1 MFSFLKQDYVTK
13 RLGNA
18 GIRLLPHETLS
29 KQTASF
35 WRKFRKAVYEVFLL
49 CSVPC
54 SMFLWLGME
63 QWLWPVTDESM
74 LYFYQTPENISTF
87 WSKNSWLC
95 WKRHSYFQR
104 PSNDTWDT
112 RKQGKFLDIGL
123 RNRHR
128 PEFNTGDS
136 CPQTKGEGNPV
147 EDWQFIA
154 KISRTARQS
163 SPYWESVTIRGK
175 RNRNSHRQLEAYNH
189 HHILHGNG
197 KKSHLKCSSCKG
209 TKMATCSWRL
219 LEP

>member
-18 GIRLLPHETLS
+18 GIRQLPRETLS
-29 KQTASF
+29 KQTASL

-74 LYFYQTPENISTF
+74 LYFYQTPKNISTF

-154 KISRTARQS
+154 KISRTAMQS

-175 RNRNSHRQLEAYNH
+175 RNRNIHRQLEAYNH